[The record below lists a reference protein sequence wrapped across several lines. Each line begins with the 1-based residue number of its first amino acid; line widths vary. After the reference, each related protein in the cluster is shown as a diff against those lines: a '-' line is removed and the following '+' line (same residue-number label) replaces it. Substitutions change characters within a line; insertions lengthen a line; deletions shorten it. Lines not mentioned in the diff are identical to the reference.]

1 MAGKKYFRWMPG
13 DYAGSEI
20 ILGLIFRPCV
30 GQLKYLEDEYR
41 YDLIVFAHFRGL
53 NKLWQAR
60 NFERGCRVTVPD
72 RKYYW
77 GPSSGQ
83 KGWQLKDLQDQYRYD
98 LIIVAHF
105 RPSKK

>member
-41 YDLIVFAHFRGL
+41 YDLIVFAHFRPL
-53 NKLWQAR
+53 KNEWQAR
-60 NFERGCRVTVPD
+60 N
-72 RKYYW
+72 
-77 GPSSGQ
+77 
-83 KGWQLKDLQDQYRYD
+83 
-98 LIIVAHF
+98 I
-105 RPSKK
+105 